1 MVLEHDQSLNHAS
14 LNHDL
19 SGSLRAFAPAGG
31 RSMQS
36 AARFMGHPI
45 HPMLI
50 PYPFAFLS
58 GATAFDVVAAGRGD
72 GSLASTAGHLR
83 NAGIVAALGAAVPGM
98 IDYLMTVPDGRPKET
113 ATKHMLSNVTALG
126 CFALAAWAGSRR
138 DDNAPPGAATLAL
151 EVVGTALLAV
161 GGWLGGTLAY
171 HHMVG
176 VTPEAGEAR
185 EVREGREG
193 REVTGN
199 VGEIPSLP

>member
-1 MVLEHDQSLNHAS
+1 LSTTNSLNHAS
-14 LNHDL
+14 LDRDL
-19 SGSLRAFAPAGG
+19 SGSVSALLVPEVTR
-31 RSMQS
+31 MES

-58 GATAFDVVAAGRGD
+58 GAAVFDAVAASRGSE
-72 GSLASTAGHLR
+72 SLANTAAHLR

-98 IDYLMTVPDGRPKET
+98 IDYLTTVPDGRPKET

-138 DDNAPPGAATLAL
+138 DEHAPPGAATLAF

-161 GGWLGGTLAY
+161 GGWLGGTLSY

-185 EVREGREG
+185 DIREVRDG
-193 REVTGN
+193 REVTGK
-199 VGEIPSLP
+199 VGEVPSLP

>member
-1 MVLEHDQSLNHAS
+1 
-14 LNHDL
+14 
-19 SGSLRAFAPAGG
+19 
-31 RSMQS
+31 MQS

-58 GATAFDVVAAGRGD
+58 GAAAFDAVAASRRD
-72 GSLASTAGHLR
+72 GSLASTAAHLR
-83 NAGIVAALGAAVPGM
+83 NAGIVAALGAAVPGL
-98 IDYLMTVPDGRPKET
+98 IDYVTTVPDGRPRET
-113 ATKHMLSNVTALG
+113 ATKHMLSNVSALG

-138 DDNAPPGAATLAL
+138 DEHAPPGAATLAL

-161 GGWLGGTLAY
+161 GGWLGGTLSY

-176 VTPEAGEAR
+176 VTPEVRHAR
-185 EVREGREG
+185 EDRDVREAIEKREA

-199 VGEIPSLP
+199 VGEIPLLP